1 MGDAGVNAPKGLITL
16 GDKTIIEESISKL
29 VLSGISQ
36 VTVVTGFKAESY
48 RFLES
53 SYPQVR
59 LIHNEYFAESGSMES
74 LAQALRDGPSDFLV
88 LDSDIIYETRGL
100 HAILEQTPGSS
111 VLVSGRSWAG
121 DEVWVSADN
130 GRLTSLAKGAAL
142 PHNCAGEFVGITRV
156 DATLREEMLRIA
168 QKSAGLPLTEDY
180 EEYVNAA
187 TGRVDIRVALVRD
200 LVWAEI
206 DDNAQ
211 LIRARDTVYPKLM
224 LGR

>member
-1 MGDAGVNAPKGLITL
+1 MGDAGVNSPKGLITL

-29 VLSGISQ
+29 VLSGIAQ

-48 RFLES
+48 QFLES

-59 LIHNEYFAESGSMES
+59 LIHNEHFAESGSMES
-74 LAQALRDGPSDFLV
+74 LAQALRDAPSDFLL

-100 HAILEQTPGSS
+100 HAMLEQAPGSS

-121 DEVWVSADN
+121 DEVWVSAEN
-130 GRLTSLAKGAAL
+130 GRLTSLAKGATL

-156 DATLREEMLRIA
+156 DTRLTEEMQRIA
-168 QKSAGLPLTEDY
+168 QKSAGLPLTDDY
-180 EEYVNAA
+180 EEYLNVAA
-187 TGRVDIRVALVRD
+187 ERVDIRVALVQD

-206 DDNAQ
+206 DDKAQ
-211 LIRARDTVYPKLM
+211 LIRARNKVYPELR
-224 LGR
+224 LAH